1 MCRYLLNNYQ
11 WIWSYVQRNKKK
23 VVIASCI
30 LLLNSILV
38 VLIPLLSGVLIDDV
52 IGDNQLSLLI
62 PILLTMI
69 GVNFIRTV
77 TRYIYQMMYE
87 RVGQDAQFDIRQ
99 RMYEKLQELDFDFF
113 NHHRVGDIMA
123 RMTGDMDAIRHFV
136 SWVCYNIAEC
146 VIWFLVAIIVM
157 SSIDWRL
164 TIALIIVTPFIF
176 VFTKKMSNEAHPVFF
191 EIRESFSRLNSMVEE
206 NISGNRVVKAFSR
219 EEYEIEKFNS
229 FNKDYRKRN
238 IDSADVSKKYLP
250 WLDGFAGVL
259 SVITLVLGGYFVM
272 DGSMSIGDLVA
283 FNGFM
288 WLLNVPMRMS
298 GWLINDVQR
307 FNASCVKI
315 RNLLQTEPQ
324 IAVEERD
331 PTKEIK
337 GFVTFDNVSFAF
349 SDDPKTPILK
359 NVSFQVCPGQTVG
372 ILGETGSGKSTLVN
386 LIARF
391 YDPTEGRVLIDQTD
405 AKEWPV
411 RKLRNQIS
419 MVMQD
424 VFLFSNTIE
433 ENIAFGNPFL
443 QTDQIQRVA
452 QIADAHTFITR
463 MPEGYHTIVGER
475 GVGLSGGQKQRISL
489 ARALAKD
496 PSILIL
502 DDTTSAVDMETESKI
517 QKELNELT
525 KNKTTFII
533 AHRISSVR
541 DADFILVLD
550 KGEVKERGTHQELV
564 ARKGIYYD
572 VYRRQLGLQEQEE
585 GGATIGPQ

>member
-1 MCRYLLNNYQ
+1 
-11 WIWSYVQRNKKK
+11 
-23 VVIASCI
+23 
-30 LLLNSILV
+30 
-38 VLIPLLSGVLIDDV
+38 
-52 IGDNQLSLLI
+52 
-62 PILLTMI
+62 
-69 GVNFIRTV
+69 
-77 TRYIYQMMYE
+77 
-87 RVGQDAQFDIRQ
+87 
-99 RMYEKLQELDFDFF
+99 
-113 NHHRVGDIMA
+113 MA

-146 VIWFLVAIIVM
+146 VIWFVVAIIVM
-157 SSIDWRL
+157 MNIDWKL
-164 TIALIIVTPFIF
+164 TLALLAVTPFIF
-176 VFTKKMSNEAHPVFF
+176 IFTQKMSKAAHPVFL

-219 EEYEIEKFNS
+219 EEYEIEKFNH
-229 FNKDYRKRN
+229 FNDDYRKRN
-238 IDSADVSKKYLP
+238 LDSANVSKKYLP

-259 SVITLVLGGYFVM
+259 AVITLLLGGLFVIQ
-272 DGSMSIGDLVA
+272 GNMSIGDLVA

-288 WLLNVPMRMS
+288 WLLNMPMRMS

-315 RNLLQTEPQ
+315 RNLLITEPQ
-324 IAVEERD
+324 IMVED
-331 PTKEIK
+331 KKK
-337 GFVTFDNVSFAF
+337 GKKIAGYVTFKDVSFAF
-349 SDDPKTPILK
+349 SDDPETPILK
-359 NVSFQVCPGQTVG
+359 NVSFTVRPGQTVG

-391 YDPTEGRVLIDQTD
+391 YDPTEGEVLIDQIN

-411 RKLRNQIS
+411 RKLRDQIS

-424 VFLFSNTIE
+424 IFLFSNTIE
-433 ENIAFGNPFL
+433 ENISFGKPYLNME
-443 QTDQIQRVA
+443 QIQRVA
-452 QIADAHTFITR
+452 AIADAHNFIVK
-463 MPEGYHTIVGER
+463 MPEGYDTIVGER

-517 QKELNELT
+517 QKELNQLT
-525 KNKTTFII
+525 QDKTTFII

-550 KGEVKERGTHQELV
+550 KGEVKEQGTHTELV
-564 ARKGIYYD
+564 AKKGMYYD
-572 VYRRQLGLQEQEE
+572 VYRRQLGLVEQEE
-585 GGATIGPQ
+585 GGAAIGRNKFNVDEELETEFNWSHYKRIGAYIKPYKKALFITLLIILTANVAGMLICFLQK